1 MTLEYLIVWDLTA
14 RTCSLHSEN
23 PQLKSEILIKSVA
36 IELNP
41 AGCNPTRIEGLSF
54 RERLLAYVD
63 LTKPRITFLIV
74 LTSAAGFCL
83 AAKGGLDYLRF
94 THAMLA
100 IALLSSGIA
109 TLNQYM
115 ERDLDSLM
123 RRTMVRPLPSGKL
136 APGEALIF
144 GAVLTA
150 IAEVYLALL
159 VNPLT
164 ALLGLTVVAG
174 YLFMYT
180 PLKTR
185 TTLSTVV
192 GAFPGAMPP
201 LIGWTAATGQMSTGS
216 WVLFAILFLWQFPHF
231 LAIAWMYRE
240 DYGRAGIMMLPV
252 VEPEGRI
259 TGQQIV
265 AYTLMLLPVSLLPT
279 LIGISGKVYFYG
291 AIVLGSLF
299 LLCSISAALSK
310 SRQQARRL
318 LLASVL
324 YLPLL
329 FGLMVLNQL

>member
-1 MTLEYLIVWDLTA
+1 M
-14 RTCSLHSEN
+14 
-23 PQLKSEILIKSVA
+23 KSEILIKSAA

-41 AGCNPTRIEGLSF
+41 GAVNQSRIEGLSL
-54 RERLLAYVD
+54 RERMSAYVE

-83 AAKGGLDYLRF
+83 GAKGGLDYIRF
-94 THAMLA
+94 THAMLG

-109 TLNQYM
+109 ALNQFM
-115 ERDLDSLM
+115 ERELDTLM
-123 RRTMVRPLPSGKL
+123 RRTMTRPLPTGKL
-136 APGEALIF
+136 APVEALIF
-144 GAVLTA
+144 GATLT
-150 IAEVYLALL
+150 ISAEVYLALL

-185 TTLSTVV
+185 TTLSTAV

-201 LIGWTAATGQMSTGS
+201 LIGWAAASGEVTTGA

-240 DYGRAGIMMLPV
+240 DYERAGIMMLPV

-265 AYTLMLLPVSLLPT
+265 AYTLMLVPISLLPAWM
-279 LIGISGKVYFYG
+279 GISGRIYFYG
-291 AIVLGSLF
+291 AVVLGLLF
-299 LLCSISAALSK
+299 LYSSITAALSK

-329 FGLMVLNQL
+329 FGLMVLNQ

>member
-1 MTLEYLIVWDLTA
+1 V
-14 RTCSLHSEN
+14 
-23 PQLKSEILIKSVA
+23 KSEILIKSAA
-36 IELNP
+36 IDLNGS
-41 AGCNPTRIEGLSF
+41 AITESSIEGLSL
-54 RERLLAYVD
+54 RERVLAYVD

-74 LTSAAGFCL
+74 LTAAAGFCL
-83 AAKGGLDYLRF
+83 GAKGGLDYLRF
-94 THAMLA
+94 THAMLG

-115 ERDLDSLM
+115 ERSLDGLM
-123 RRTMVRPLPSGKL
+123 RRTMLRPLPSGKL
-136 APGEALIF
+136 APLEALVF
-144 GAVLTA
+144 GAGLT
-150 IAEVYLALL
+150 IVAEVYLALL

-164 ALLGLTVVAG
+164 AFFGLTVIAG

-185 TTLSTVV
+185 TTLSTAV

-201 LIGWTAATGQMSTGS
+201 LMGWTAATGEVTTGA

-240 DYGRAGIMMLPV
+240 DYGRAGICMLPV

-265 AYTLMLLPVSLLPT
+265 AYTVMLLPVSLLPT
-279 LIGISGKVYFYG
+279 LMGISGRVYFYG
-291 AIVLGSLF
+291 AILLGSLF
-299 LLCSISAALSK
+299 LVSSISAAISK

-329 FGLMVLNQL
+329 FGLMVLNQ

>member
-1 MTLEYLIVWDLTA
+1 M
-14 RTCSLHSEN
+14 
-23 PQLKSEILIKSVA
+23 KSEAVIKSVA

-41 AGCNPTRIEGLSF
+41 SERAARSLSW
-54 RERLLAYVD
+54 RERATAYVD

-74 LTSAAGFCL
+74 LTAAAGFSL
-83 AAKGGLDYLRF
+83 GARVRVDYVRF
-94 THAMLA
+94 THAMVG

-115 ERDLDSLM
+115 ERELDALM
-123 RRTMVRPLPSGKL
+123 RRTMTRPLPTGKL
-136 APGEALIF
+136 SAFEALVF
-144 GAVLTA
+144 GAGLTVL
-150 IAEVYLALL
+150 AEVYLALL

-164 ALLGLTVVAG
+164 ALLGLAVIAG

-201 LIGWTAATGQMSTGS
+201 LMGWTAAANEVTAGA
-216 WVLFAILFLWQFPHF
+216 WVLFSILFLWQFPHF

-240 DYGRAGIMMLPV
+240 DYGRAGIRMLPV
-252 VEPEGRI
+252 VEPEGRV

-265 AYTLMLLPVSLLPT
+265 AYTLMLVPVSLLPT
-279 LIGISGKVYFYG
+279 ALGISGRIYLLG
-291 AIVLGSLF
+291 AAVLGLLF
-299 LLCSISAALSK
+299 LATSVAAALSK

-329 FGLMVLNQL
+329 FGLMVLNQ

>member
-1 MTLEYLIVWDLTA
+1 M
-14 RTCSLHSEN
+14 
-23 PQLKSEILIKSVA
+23 
-36 IELNP
+36 ELNP
-41 AGCNPTRIEGLSF
+41 GGVAESRARELTR
-54 RERLLAYVD
+54 RERALCYVE

-83 AAKGGLDYLRF
+83 GAKGGVDYVRF
-94 THAMLA
+94 AHAMFG

-115 ERDLDSLM
+115 ERDLDALM
-123 RRTMVRPLPSGKL
+123 RRTMTRPLPAGKL
-136 APGEALIF
+136 SAFEALLF
-144 GAVLTA
+144 GAGLTLL
-150 IAEVYLALL
+150 AEVYLAVL

-164 ALLGLTVVAG
+164 ALFGLSVVAG

-185 TTLSTVV
+185 TTFSTFV

-201 LIGWTAATGQMSTGS
+201 LMGWTAATGEVTAGA
-216 WVLFAILFLWQFPHF
+216 WVLFSILFLWQFPHF

-240 DYGRAGIMMLPV
+240 DYGRAGIRMLPV
-252 VEPEGRI
+252 VEPEGRV

-265 AYTLMLLPVSLLPT
+265 AYTLMLVPVSLLPT
-279 LIGISGKVYFYG
+279 ALGITGRVYLYG
-291 AIVLGSLF
+291 AAALGLLF
-299 LLCSISAALSK
+299 LFSSISAALSK

-329 FGLMVLNQL
+329 FGLMVLNQ

>member
-1 MTLEYLIVWDLTA
+1 M
-14 RTCSLHSEN
+14 
-23 PQLKSEILIKSVA
+23 KSVA

-41 AGCNPTRIEGLSF
+41 GGMGEQRVEELSA
-54 RERLLAYVD
+54 RERLQAYLD

-74 LTSAAGFCL
+74 LTAAAGFCL
-83 AAKGGLDYLRF
+83 GAKAGLDYIRF
-94 THAMLA
+94 AHAMFG

-115 ERDLDSLM
+115 ERELDGLM
-123 RRTMVRPLPSGKL
+123 RRTMLRPLPSGKL
-136 APGEALIF
+136 TPTEALVF
-144 GAVLTA
+144 GASLTLA
-150 IAEVYLALL
+150 AEIYLALL

-164 ALLGLTVVAG
+164 ALLGLAVIAG

-201 LIGWTAATGQMSTGS
+201 LMGWTAASGEAGVGA

-231 LAIAWMYRE
+231 LAIAWMYKE
-240 DYGRAGIMMLPV
+240 DYARAGIRMLPV
-252 VEPEGRI
+252 VEPEGRV

-265 AYTLMLLPVSLLPT
+265 VYTLMLLPVSLLPGVM
-279 LIGISGKVYFYG
+279 GISGRVYFYG
-291 AIVLGSLF
+291 AIILGSLF
-299 LLCSISAALSK
+299 LWSSISAALSK